1 MSHEPSHATEHMAPP
16 PLQAEEAISWFKVIG
31 TGVGA
36 LILFAIATWISF
48 RFMNVREKAL
58 QPVGPAAPA
67 AQMGEAEINIVDQ
80 VPFDVTRRAQTY
92 RRERIERLS
101 SWGWMDKKAG
111 TIHMPIG
118 RAMDLVIQDQKEEQ
132 KNGQDDEQKE
142 EQK

>member
-1 MSHEPSHATEHMAPP
+1 MSHEPSHSTEHMAPP

-31 TGVGA
+31 TGLGA
-36 LILFAIATWISF
+36 LILFAIATWISW
-48 RFMNVREKAL
+48 RFMNARERAL
-58 QPVGPAAPA
+58 QPLPLGPAAA
-67 AQMGEAEINIVDQ
+67 APLIGEQEINIVDQ
-80 VPFDVTRRAQTY
+80 VPFDVTRRVQTY

-118 RAMDLVIQDQKEEQ
+118 RAMDLVIQDQK
-132 KNGQDDEQKE
+132 DERKE

>member
-1 MSHEPSHATEHMAPP
+1 MSHEPSHSTEHMAPP

-31 TGVGA
+31 TGVGS
-36 LILFAIATWISF
+36 LTLFAIATWISF
-48 RFMNVREKAL
+48 RFMNAREKTL
-58 QPVGPAAPA
+58 QPVGPVAPA

-80 VPFDVTRRAQTY
+80 VPFDVTRTLQTY

-101 SWGWMDKKAG
+101 SWGWMDIKAG

-118 RAMDLVIQDQKEEQ
+118 RAMDLVIQDQKDEQ
-132 KNGQDDEQKE
+132 KADQDQQHKE

>member
-31 TGVGA
+31 TGVAA
-36 LILFAIATWISF
+36 LILFAIATFITF
-48 RFMNVREKAL
+48 RFMHAREKAL
-58 QPVGPAAPA
+58 QPIGPIATP

-80 VPFDVTRRAQTY
+80 IPFDVSRKLQTY

-118 RAMDLVIQDQKEEQ
+118 RAMDLVIQDQK
-132 KNGQDDEQKE
+132 DEQKSDQGQKE
-142 EQK
+142 ELK

>member
-36 LILFAIATWISF
+36 LILFAIATWITF

-58 QPVGPAAPA
+58 QPGGPAAPA

-80 VPFDVTRRAQTY
+80 VPFDVTRRVQTY

-132 KNGQDDEQKE
+132 QQDQQDQKE

>member
-31 TGVGA
+31 TGLGA
-36 LILFAIATWISF
+36 LILFAIATWISW
-48 RFMNVREKAL
+48 RFMNARERAL
-58 QPVGPAAPA
+58 QPLPLGPAAA
-67 AQMGEAEINIVDQ
+67 ATQLGEQEINIVDQ
-80 VPFDVTRRAQTY
+80 VPFDVTRRLQTY

-118 RAMDLVIQDQKEEQ
+118 RAMDLVIKDQE
-132 KNGQDDEQKE
+132 DEQKE

>member
-31 TGVGA
+31 TGVAA
-36 LILFAIATWISF
+36 LILFAIATFITF

-58 QPVGPAAPA
+58 QAGGAAPVP
-67 AQMGEAEINIVDQ
+67 AQLGEAEINLVDQ
-80 VPFDVTRRAQTY
+80 VPFDVTRKLQTY

-118 RAMDLVIQDQKEEQ
+118 RAMDLVIQDQK
-132 KNGQDDEQKE
+132 DEQKSDQEDQQKE
-142 EQK
+142 EPK